1 MEQVASSAIDLVRLE
16 YVETPG
22 LRLTFHQTQRLCD
35 LPREA
40 CENALGALVG
50 SGFLVR
56 TAGDRYVRREMWLPA
71 DRVVGSSDR

>member
-1 MEQVASSAIDLVRLE
+1 MEQMASSAIDLVRIE

-35 LPREA
+35 LPMET
-40 CENALGALVG
+40 CERALSALVR

-56 TAGDRYVRREMWLPA
+56 TAGDRYIRRESPEI
-71 DRVVGSSDR
+71 